1 MPPAEPT
8 QGATIAQT
16 RLALPLL
23 HRGKVRE
30 VYSLGHDRVAI
41 IATDRL
47 SAFDVVLPT
56 PIPGK
61 GRVLTALSAWWFRWL
76 QARGL
81 GPTHFIA
88 DEPDLPQAAFAL
100 PDATPRADLAGRT
113 TIARRG
119 EIIRLECV
127 VRGYLEGSGWKDYRA
142 TGRIS
147 SIALPA
153 GLRQCDRLP
162 EPIFTPSTKAEPP
175 EHDEPISFEQAAGLL
190 GADLVADLRERSLAI
205 YNAAAEHALSRG
217 IILADT
223 KFEFAWPVDREKGA
237 REPMLADEALTPDSS
252 RFWPADQYAPGR
264 SQASFDK
271 QYVREYLMGLVEGGL
286 WDKSAPGPLLPAD
299 VVAHTAERY
308 EAALGLLAS

>member
-1 MPPAEPT
+1 MPRAEPS

-16 RLALPLL
+16 HLALPLL

-30 VYSLGHDRVAI
+30 VYDLGEGRVAI
-41 IATDRL
+41 VATDRL

-76 QARGL
+76 EAKGM
-81 GPTHFIA
+81 GPTHFISDRA
-88 DEPDLPQAAFAL
+88 DLPPRAFDR
-100 PDATPRADLAGRT
+100 PDATEPDHLKGRT

-127 VRGYLEGSGWKDYRA
+127 VRGYLEGSGWKDYLGS
-142 TGRIS
+142 GRVSGIS
-147 SIALPA
+147 LPA

-162 EPIFTPSTKAEPP
+162 EPLFTPSTKAEPP
-175 EHDEPISFEQAAGLL
+175 EHDEPISIEEASRFL
-190 GADLVADLRERSLAI
+190 GVDLVGDLRERSLAI
-205 YNAAAEHALSRG
+205 YHAAAEHAASRG

-223 KFEFAWPVDREKGA
+223 KFEFAFPLDHEHGS

-252 RFWPADQYAPGR
+252 RFWRADAFEPGHAQP
-264 SQASFDK
+264 SYDK
-271 QYVREYLMGLVEGGL
+271 QFVREYLNGLVEAGS
-286 WDKSAPGPLLPAD
+286 WDKSAPGPHLPQS
-299 VVAHTAERY
+299 VITQTAERY
-308 EAALGLLAS
+308 ESAYRLLTA